1 MCPVRTPGYYP
12 PSPLCCNC
20 RFQRCCKSRF
30 CNCRFEKGY
39 GEHSCNCRFQKRW
52 GQWTVIPKLREWAV
66 YRGRAGGEKLPA
78 PTLQQVP
85 LLRTAFNTTSLV
97 TQCQWKRGGGH
108 GTLKSIRCQ
117 EADTPSTGSGQALRQ
132 AQGP

>member
-1 MCPVRTPGYYP
+1 M
-12 PSPLCCNC
+12 
-20 RFQRCCKSRF
+20 
-30 CNCRFEKGY
+30 
-39 GEHSCNCRFQKRW
+39 
-52 GQWTVIPKLREWAV
+52 GQWTGIPKLREWAV

-117 EADTPSTGSGQALRQ
+117 EADTPSTSSGTSVDRSGVKQLKRAEIRTFP
-132 AQGP
+132 AEAGKMRHPGFKS